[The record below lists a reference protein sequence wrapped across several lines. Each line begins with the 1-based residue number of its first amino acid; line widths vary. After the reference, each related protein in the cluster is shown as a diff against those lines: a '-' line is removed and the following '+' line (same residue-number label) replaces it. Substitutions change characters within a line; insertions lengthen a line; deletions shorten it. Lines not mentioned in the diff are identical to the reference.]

1 MASTSVETANAPGS
15 SGMTCSAWLQRERR
29 FRRKPPPNRGSASDN
44 KSEVPRRSRPMAID
58 RLTGERA
65 YLSCKNR
72 RFLNFFRSVNQF
84 TRLDDSLR

>member
-1 MASTSVETANAPGS
+1 
-15 SGMTCSAWLQRERR
+15 
-29 FRRKPPPNRGSASDN
+29 
-44 KSEVPRRSRPMAID
+44 MAID